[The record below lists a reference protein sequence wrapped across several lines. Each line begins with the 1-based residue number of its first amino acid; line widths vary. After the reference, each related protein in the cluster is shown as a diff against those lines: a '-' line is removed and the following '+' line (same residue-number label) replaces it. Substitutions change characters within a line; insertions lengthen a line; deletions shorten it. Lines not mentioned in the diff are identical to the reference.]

1 MSLFGCVLPKAQ
13 FGPDPGVMRPV
24 ESNSFRGK
32 WEVMGEGPRAAGARS
47 VPHTEYG
54 HPSEQ

>member
-24 ESNSFRGK
+24 ESNNFRGK
-32 WEVMGEGPRAAGARS
+32 WEVTGEGPWAAGARA
-47 VPHTEYG
+47 VAAH
-54 HPSEQ
+54 